1 MLWFVGIGLS
11 GPESISIETQK
22 LLGQVDIVYLE
33 EFTSPISKS
42 NLLKIKKL
50 SKVNSKLL
58 NDGR

>member
-33 EFTSPISKS
+33 QFTSPVDCLIVLQ
-42 NLLKIKKL
+42 LLYRSGKFFSLKFH
-50 SKVNSKLL
+50 
-58 NDGR
+58 